1 MITEIQ
7 TDESLKNFEPEVL
20 ASLEQDILSN
30 YPYPLSLSY
39 KNILETSDPLAR
51 LGVCMKDTLYTLLQ
65 YLALLMLH
73 DYANSKMERSFAVFN
88 SLELMIYRPGPG
100 KWLGFLREVRKH
112 YRSQGCEPLI
122 GGIFSFLDKH
132 YHRKGTQLK
141 LKDSS
146 TTTRLPTLEALVA
159 LRNRWAHSKHLS
171 PQEAA
176 TLCESVLLVIRHVYR
191 DLAFLR
197 DQPLLLSVS
206 GEEPIPLAG
215 HELPEISGLDQEK
228 VEVFL
233 GAPGSRKPL
242 LKLFLHVEIE
252 KKKADLMLF
261 EELIEQKHVLYS
273 SSLNSHKFSRSD
285 ARGQTV
291 VESINSILERV
302 RVESEYLS
310 LDRTNFENFSSRCN
324 TFSSQMYSDFKESG
338 KYNPQ
343 FYVPPEGIV
352 DTLDEFL
359 NAPEPVYML
368 SGEQGRGKSAL
379 VCHWTRQML

>member
-7 TDESLKNFEPEVL
+7 TDQSLTPFGPEDIT
-20 ASLEQDILSN
+20 SLEQDILSH

-39 KNILETSDPLAR
+39 KNILDTTDPLAR

-88 SLELMIYRPGPG
+88 SLELMVYRPGPG

-112 YRSQGCEPLI
+112 YREQDSQPLI
-122 GGIFSFLDKH
+122 AGIFTFLDKH

-176 TLCESVLLVIRHVYR
+176 TLCESVLLVIRHIYR
-191 DLAFLR
+191 DLAFLK
-197 DQPLLLSVS
+197 DHPLLLSVS
-206 GEEPIPLAG
+206 GAEPIPLAG
-215 HELPEISGLDQEK
+215 QKLPELAAMEQEK

-233 GAPGSRKPL
+233 GDPDSNRPL

-285 ARGQTV
+285 TRGQTV
-291 VESINSILERV
+291 VESINGILER
-302 RVESEYLS
+302 
-310 LDRTNFENFSSRCN
+310 
-324 TFSSQMYSDFKESG
+324 
-338 KYNPQ
+338 
-343 FYVPPEGIV
+343 
-352 DTLDEFL
+352 
-359 NAPEPVYML
+359 
-368 SGEQGRGKSAL
+368 
-379 VCHWTRQML
+379 